1 MPDVIGRMDRRIT
14 IERKTRVS
22 DGMGGYT
29 ESWGELATVWAE
41 IRPLGAREVWDA
53 MRVSAETRFRVRIRW
68 RGDSN
73 GAPYYTSADRVIW
86 QGRTYG
92 IEQVV
97 EIGRRA
103 GLQLLMVEGA
113 PS

>member
-1 MPDVIGRMDRRIT
+1 MIIGRLDKRIR
-14 IERKTRVS
+14 IHRKERVS

-29 ESWGELATVWAE
+29 EAWRDLGCVWADV
-41 IRPLGAREVWDA
+41 RPLSSREVWDA

-73 GAPYYTSADRVIW
+73 GAPYYTSADRVTF

-92 IEQVV
+92 IERCV
-97 EIGRRA
+97 EIGRRE
-103 GLQLLMVEGA
+103 GLELLMVEGQ